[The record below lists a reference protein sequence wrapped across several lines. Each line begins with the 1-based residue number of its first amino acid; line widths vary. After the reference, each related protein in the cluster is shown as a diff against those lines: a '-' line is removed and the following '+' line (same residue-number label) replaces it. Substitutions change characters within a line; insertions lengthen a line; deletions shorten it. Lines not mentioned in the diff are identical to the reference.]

1 MLERRFLLASA
12 LLLILAQIAC
22 LPSSQRQITHE
33 LTPGDSLS
41 REIAAAAPID
51 SLQMVSVI
59 YGTEE
64 SPMELPTSLEWL
76 PDSLGGK
83 LFVVDTRRASLHVI
97 GRDGVYEEE
106 WQPDGL
112 EYPYA
117 AGVRGDTLV
126 LLNRGQN
133 RLDFVRE
140 AEIVR
145 SSPLPEEEISA
156 ALVTDSEI
164 FVKRS
169 DEKAIRLLRVS
180 ESGALVASYNL
191 PGPYWRHIG
200 FLRAWGDSLLSLS
213 GYRPV
218 VDVLAMDAPDGAA
231 ADSMALAGFDS
242 PQLVRSNQYMLG
254 EVDKP
259 PLLVSSAAP
268 FGDNLFVLNL
278 RADHIRIDVYDREG
292 RIERVLVYTDVEAL
306 PNAFPVDIA
315 IRQDGDALLFALV
328 MQNPGRLLSDPS
340 GYVLILRWS
349 RPAA

>member
-1 MLERRFLLASA
+1 MPNRSFPALVLTTALALS
-12 LLLILAQIAC
+12 AC

-41 REIAAAAPID
+41 REIAAAAPVD

-64 SPMELPTSLEWL
+64 SPMELPTSLVWL

-83 LFVVDTRRASLHVI
+83 MFVIDTRRGSLHVI
-97 GRDGVYEEE
+97 GRNADYEEE

-133 RLDFVRE
+133 RLDFVWE
-140 AEIVR
+140 AAIVR
-145 SSPLPEEEISA
+145 SVALPEESMSA
-156 ALVTDSEI
+156 ALVTDRGI

-169 DEKAIRLLRVS
+169 DEKAVRLLRVS
-180 ESGALVASYNL
+180 EDGALEASYDL

-213 GYRPV
+213 GFRPV
-218 VDVLAMDAPDGAA
+218 VDVLAMDALDGAA
-231 ADSMALAGFDS
+231 ADSMALVGFDS

-254 EVDKP
+254 EVDEP

-278 RADHIRIDVYDREG
+278 RADGIRIDVYGREG
-292 RIERVLVYTDVEAL
+292 RIERALAYTDVEAM
-306 PNAFPVDIA
+306 PNAFPADIA
-315 IRQDGDALLFALV
+315 IRQDGDALLFALA
-328 MQNPGRLLSDPS
+328 MQNPGGLLSDPS
-340 GYVLILRWS
+340 GYVLILRWD
-349 RPAA
+349 RPSA